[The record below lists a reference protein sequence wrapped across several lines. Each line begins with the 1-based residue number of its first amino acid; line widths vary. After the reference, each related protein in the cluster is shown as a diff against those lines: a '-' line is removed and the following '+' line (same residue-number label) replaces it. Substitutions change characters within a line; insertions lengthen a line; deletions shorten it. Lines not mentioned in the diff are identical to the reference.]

1 MNGVNYASGGSGIL
15 SMTAYLLVIAN
26 TLMPL
31 NYQCIKIFRCVSIYI
46 YIYICMY
53 IYIDRHRHGL
63 LILLWLALQV
73 SNLPIRAVVTF
84 LLIKYLRLIH
94 ASTGMSMCTG
104 TEPTILKLELGSLR
118 KGHINVNFLLMHIHM
133 ISVN

>member
-1 MNGVNYASGGSGIL
+1 MHLVEVAFLVWLHIFWWLPTLLCLLITNALKSFGVCL
-15 SMTAYLLVIAN
+15 
-26 TLMPL
+26 
-31 NYQCIKIFRCVSIYI
+31 YI